1 MAKISF
7 ITGILYINIFFECLK
22 GLNLE
27 KLEWLSNLCDYIK
40 TSTDEYQV
48 MIIKSANQS
57 KTVNNPWIYDLLATT
72 IENRPTLRLNLN
84 LSSLAVSDDSIYNGI
99 RDTAGTF
106 FILIRD
112 SEFTDIKSLMDMID
126 LLKELSTLKGITKFL
141 IIFISIETKENL
153 EMIFQYTWK
162 KQIIDITILE
172 IPKCDVKKYKIIN
185 DCSAKTPMIHQF
197 NPFLNSFT
205 HEFYSSKTQW
215 FPPVMKNLYGYPFK
229 VALVHDPPFSFIS
242 FDKNLEAVNIFGPDI
257 LVIKTLAA
265 KMNFTVKI
273 LHRLDVYEHIRNSS
287 VDELF
292 KLLESDTMDV
302 LAHGNPHYTETVTEN
317 AYRSGDL
324 FFNQLCALVPIQVED
339 KNPLSLSAIEGV
351 ITTFIIVIAFW
362 IPAFILKFDR
372 SCWSI
377 FVIFSVLF
385 GISVDK
391 RPSIISQ
398 RLLYTFLL
406 LISFSYSSNI
416 YASLTSDSVDSE
428 YQKEYKNFD
437 DLAKSSLTPII
448 SKHLYGKTFS
458 TSEGSVLELKK
469 KVLNTTDIWMCPFI
483 AEKFKN
489 VTCLMGKLESEIF
502 LASKKSRRQNLK
514 LTKVCFWSDSYTFLM
529 KKGSVLRRAFKK
541 IFLKFSAFGLDSKW
555 YKNDGTTIEESGE
568 TVEHSVKELFIP
580 SNTLIH
586 KLTAVLLFGYVASG
600 IAFIGEIIYNKIIM
614 RWEITSYKFFTRKIF
629 RKVS

>member
-1 MAKISF
+1 MTKISF
-7 ITGILYINIFFECLK
+7 ITGILYVNIFFGCLK
-22 GLNLE
+22 GFNLE
-27 KLEWLSNLCDYIK
+27 KLEWLSSLCDYIK

-57 KTVNNPWIYDLLATT
+57 KTVSNPWIYELLVKT
-72 IENRPTLRLNLN
+72 IENRPTLRLDLN
-84 LSSLAVSDDSIYNGI
+84 LSSTVNDDSIYNGI

-141 IIFISIETKENL
+141 IIFISVETKENL
-153 EMIFQYTWK
+153 EIIFQYTWK

-172 IPKCDVKKYKIIN
+172 IPKCDVRKFKILN

-205 HEFYSSKTQW
+205 HEYYSSQTQW
-215 FPPVMKNLYGYPFK
+215 FPSVMKNLYGYPIK

-242 FDKNLEAVNIFGPDI
+242 YNKNLEAVNISGPDI
-257 LVIKTLAA
+257 LVIKTLASQ
-265 KMNFTVKI
+265 MNFTMKL
-273 LHRLDVYEHIRNSS
+273 LHRLVAYEHIRNSS

-292 KLLESDTMDV
+292 KLLESDIIDV

-317 AYRSGDL
+317 AYRSGEL
-324 FFNQLCALVPIQVED
+324 FFDQLCALVPIQKED
-339 KNPLSLSAIEGV
+339 KIPLSLSAIEAV
-351 ITTFIIVIAFW
+351 IISTTIVIAFW

-377 FVIFSVLF
+377 FVIFRVLF
-385 GISVDK
+385 GISVNK
-391 RPSIISQ
+391 RPSIVSQ

-416 YASLTSDSVDSE
+416 YASLTSVSVDSE
-428 YQKEYKNFD
+428 YQKEYRNFD
-437 DLAKSSLTPII
+437 DLAKSSLTPMI

-458 TSEGSVLELKK
+458 TSERSILELKK
-469 KVLNTTDIWMCPFI
+469 KVVNTTNIWMCPFI

-489 VTCLMGKLESEIF
+489 ITCLMGKLESKIF

-514 LTKVCFWSDSYTFLM
+514 LTKVCFWSDSYTFLV
-529 KKGSVLRRAFKK
+529 KKGSVLRRSFKK
-541 IFLKFSAFGLDSKW
+541 IFLIFSAVGLDSKW
-555 YKNDGTTIEESGE
+555 YKNDGTEVEESGE
-568 TVEHSVKELFIP
+568 TGENSVKELFIP

-586 KLTAVLLFGYVASG
+586 KLIAILLFGYIASG
-600 IAFIGEIIYNKIIM
+600 IAFTGEIIYNKIIM
-614 RWEITSYKFFTRKIF
+614 HWGITNNKFFTRKIF
-629 RKVS
+629 RS

>member
-7 ITGILYINIFFECLK
+7 ITGILYINIFFQCLK

-84 LSSLAVSDDSIYNGI
+84 LSSSSSSSSSSSTVSDDSIYNGI

-106 FILIRD
+106 FILLRD

-172 IPKCDVKKYKIIN
+172 IPKCDVKKYKILN

-215 FPPVMKNLYGYPFK
+215 FPPVMKNLYGYPIK
-229 VALVHDPPFSFIS
+229 VAFVHEPPFSFIRY
-242 FDKNLEAVNIFGPDI
+242 DKNLEAVNIFGSDI
-257 LVIKTLAA
+257 LVIKTLAS
-265 KMNFTVKI
+265 KMNFTLKLV
-273 LHRLDVYEHIRNSS
+273 HRLVVNEHIRNSS
-287 VDELF
+287 VNELF

-324 FFNQLCALVPIQVED
+324 FFDQLCALVPIQVED
-339 KNPLSLSAIEGV
+339 KTILSLSAIEA
-351 ITTFIIVIAFW
+351 FIISFTIVIAFW
-362 IPAFILKFDR
+362 ISAFILKFDR

-391 RPSIISQ
+391 RPSLVSQ

-406 LISFSYSSNI
+406 FISFSYSSNI
-416 YASLTSDSVDSE
+416 YASLTSYSVDSE
-428 YQKEYKNFD
+428 YQKEYQNFD
-437 DLAKSSLTPII
+437 DLAKSSLTPVI

-458 TSEGSVLELKK
+458 RSEGSVLELKK
-469 KVLNTTDIWMCPFI
+469 KIVNTTDIWMCPFI

-514 LTKVCFWSDSYTFLM
+514 LTKVCFWSDSYTFLV

-555 YKNDGTTIEESGE
+555 YKNDGTVVEESGE
-568 TVEHSVKELFIP
+568 TVEHFVNELFIP

-586 KLTAVLLFGYVASG
+586 KLTAVLLFGYIVSG
-600 IAFIGEIIYNKIIM
+600 IAFTGEIIYNKIIM
-614 RWEITSYKFFTRKIF
+614 RWGITNY
-629 RKVS
+629 